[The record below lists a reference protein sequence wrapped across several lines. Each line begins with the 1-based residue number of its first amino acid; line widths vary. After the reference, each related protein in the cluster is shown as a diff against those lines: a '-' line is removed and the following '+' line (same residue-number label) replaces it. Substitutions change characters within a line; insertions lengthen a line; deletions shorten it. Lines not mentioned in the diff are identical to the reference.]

1 MIDDGTADRGVTM
14 AVTHVLALGI
24 SAALLA
30 VLLAGSG
37 AVLEAETER
46 ATERSLETV
55 GQELAGEIEAADR
68 LAAGEGD
75 ETVTRIDAPRTV
87 ARTGYAV
94 EARDDCNGAAGDAD
108 CLRLSAHAVDATV
121 HVQVSTAGDL
131 ESSTVPGGSIEIVVE
146 EGRVTLE
153 GGDR

>member
-30 VLLAGSG
+30 VLLAGAG

-46 ATERSLETV
+46 AAERSLETV

-68 LAAGEGD
+68 VAAGEGA
-75 ETVTRIDAPRTV
+75 ETVTRVDAPRTI
-87 ARTGYAV
+87 ARTGYVV
-94 EARDDCNGAAGDAD
+94 EAQSDCPGAVSDAN

-121 HVQVSTAGDL
+121 HVQVSTAADL
-131 ESSTVPGGSIEIVVE
+131 EPNTVPGGSIEIGIE
-146 EGRVTLE
+146 DGRVALE
-153 GGDR
+153 GNDQ

>member
-1 MIDDGTADRGVTM
+1 MIDDGTSDRGVTM
-14 AVTHVLALGI
+14 AVTHVLAIGI

-30 VLLAGSG
+30 VLLAGAG

-46 ATERSLETV
+46 AAERSLETV

-68 LAAGEGD
+68 LADAEGD
-75 ETVTRIDAPRTV
+75 ETVARVDAPRTV
-87 ARTGYAV
+87 ARTGYSV
-94 EARDDCNGAAGDAD
+94 EGRNDCNGAAGDAG

-121 HVQVSTAGDL
+121 LVPVSTAADL
-131 ESSTVPGGSIEIVVE
+131 EPSTVPGGPIEIGVE
-146 EGRVTLE
+146 DGRVALE